1 LCAATLLQRS
11 NEDMRKILGA
21 FEMTKD
27 VNPIEQWNKMGATT
41 LEAWKKLA
49 EINSGLA
56 EKISKQQK
64 AVLDQ
69 CLEASNKQLALTT
82 ESKDY
87 RELFS
92 AQSELVSEQS
102 QKFVELAREVAQ
114 VLEQART
121 ELTGWMEDSTKQAWA
136 PVTSAAKTSKVA

>member
-1 LCAATLLQRS
+1 
-11 NEDMRKILGA
+11 
-21 FEMTKD
+21 MTKD
-27 VNPIEQWNKMGATT
+27 VNPIEQWNKLGATA
-41 LEAWKKLA
+41 LDAWKKLT
-49 EINSGLA
+49 EINSELA

-69 CLEASNKQLALTT
+69 FLEASNKQMALTT

-102 QKFVELAREVAQ
+102 QKFVELARDVAQ
-114 VLEQART
+114 VLEQGRS
-121 ELTGWMEDSTKQAWA
+121 ELATWVEDTTKQAWE
-136 PVTSAAKTSKVA
+136 PVTSAVKHSKAA

>member
-1 LCAATLLQRS
+1 
-11 NEDMRKILGA
+11 
-21 FEMTKD
+21 MTTD
-27 VNPIEQWNKMGATT
+27 INPIEQWNQLSASA

-49 EINSGLA
+49 EINTDLA
-56 EKISKQQK
+56 GQISKQQK

-102 QKFVELAREVAQ
+102 QKFVELARQVAQ

-121 ELTGWMEDSTKQAWA
+121 ELSGWVEESAKQAWE
-136 PVTSAAKTSKVA
+136 PVTSAARNKKAA